1 MCSDS
6 SETADKNLIVI
17 AEDFPQNMLQA
28 VSVAKRLGYQVEEA
42 VNGRAAY
49 EKSLDLRPNLI
60 LMDIMMP
67 NMDGL
72 TSIKM
77 LKANP
82 TTRDIPIIVL
92 TSLGAEGDCEKCLR
106 AGANSFIEKPLKLDE
121 LKATIANVTLKKG
134 AN

>member
-82 TTRDIPIIVL
+82 TTRDIPIIIL